1 MAQEPI
7 KDITPNRW
15 WRKPLFALLAL
26 VALGFVALKV
36 YRRVEPDRLAKR
48 ARAYMEQGDYMNATL
63 TLRRAIEINPT
74 NRAAMRLM
82 AEMAERLQSP
92 AALEW
97 RRVLAELNPG
107 SAPDALAWA
116 NSALRLGRTPVAK
129 LALEGVAEKDRG
141 TAAYHAAAGGLA
153 ISEGRWKEAEK
164 EYGEAVRFAPQDDL
178 HRYNFATI
186 QLQSPD
192 AATRA
197 SALKALAELTKSER
211 VQLYARR
218 AIVTRLVG
226 EKKWDEALAHST
238 EMQQSPA
245 ASLNDRLTH
254 LDLLQGLKKPELAE
268 ALAAMQKKAL
278 ANPMDAAAT
287 INWMRMNGRANEIA
301 PWVATFDAKLAGEPP
316 VLAARAEALV
326 EAKDW
331 AALEQLVATGDWRGD
346 EYRRLAFYSRA
357 LRETG
362 NRESA
367 KVQWDKAISAANT
380 QGIATQLAYLASTWG
395 WQAEMQAVLWASAA
409 SSTPDWALRMLHGI
423 FQGEGDTAGMLRVAK
438 RFAEAHPKD
447 RAARNNVALLSLLL
461 NRDTEKAQALAAEL
475 YKEAPEDPTIVS
487 TYAFALHSQGKSAE
501 GRAILEKLKPE
512 QLRTPGLAAYYAI
525 LLASSGAT
533 AEARPYFELAAKGP
547 LLPEEKKLLAAA
559 EKL

>member
-1 MAQEPI
+1 MAQVPI
-7 KDITPNRW
+7 DDITPNRW
-15 WRKPLFALLAL
+15 WLKPLLALLAL
-26 VALGFVALKV
+26 VALGFAGLKV
-36 YRRVEPDRLAKR
+36 YRRLEPDRLAQR
-48 ARAYMEQGDYMNATL
+48 ARTYMEQGDYMNATL

-74 NRAAMRLM
+74 NRAAIRLM

-116 NSALRLGRTPVAK
+116 NSALQLGRSPTAK
-129 LALEGVAEKDRG
+129 LALEGVSEKERG

-153 ISEGRWKEAEK
+153 ISEGRWQDAEK
-164 EYGEAVRFAPQDDL
+164 EYSEAVRFAPQDDL

-197 SALKALAELTKSER
+197 SALKTLEELTKSDR

-218 AIVTRLVG
+218 ALATRLLG
-226 EKKWDEALAHST
+226 EEKWEEALALST

-245 ASLNDRLTH
+245 ATLNDRLMH
-254 LDLLQGLKKPELAE
+254 LDLLQRLQKPELEE
-268 ALAAMQKKAL
+268 ALATMQKKSL
-278 ANPMDAAAT
+278 ANPVEVAAM
-287 INWMRMNGRANEIA
+287 INWMRLHGRAKEIA
-301 PWVATFDAKLAGEPP
+301 PWVAALDAKLAAEPP
-316 VLAARAEALV
+316 VLAARAGALLA
-326 EAKDW
+326 AKDW
-331 AALEQLVATGDWRGD
+331 GALEPLVEKGDWRGD
-346 EYRRLAFYSRA
+346 DYRRLAFYSRV

-367 KVQWDKAISAANT
+367 KIQWDKAISAAGT
-380 QGIATQLAYLASTWG
+380 QGSATQLAYLASTWG
-395 WQAEMQAVLWASAA
+395 WQAEMQAVLWAAA
-409 SSTPDWALRMLHGI
+409 VSTTPDWALRMLHGI
-423 FQGEGDTAGMLRVAK
+423 YQGEGDTAGMLRVAR
-438 RFAEAHPKD
+438 RFVEAHPQD
-447 RAARNNVALLSLLL
+447 RGARNNVAMLSLLL
-461 NRDTEKAQALAAEL
+461 DRDTEKAQSLAAEL
-475 YKEAPEDPTIVS
+475 YKEAPDDPTIVS
-487 TYAFALHSQGKSAE
+487 TFAFALHSQGKSAE

-525 LLASSGAT
+525 LLASSGAS
-533 AEARPYFELAAKGP
+533 AEARPYFELALKGP